1 MFDFSVIGIVGLQAS
16 GKTLVASH
24 LIDLGASRV
33 RMGDVVWRE
42 VENRKLEVN
51 EKNVANVAKELREK
65 EGMGAI
71 AERCIPIIKK
81 KGKKSETVVVDG
93 LRGGAEVEVFR
104 NEFGESFFL
113 ISVEA
118 PDKLRYDRIKRRGR
132 EDDIEDFE
140 SFKEKDERELDWG
153 MEEAMESADFTIIN
167 NGSVRDLKIK
177 VSKIF
182 EEITENESRSES

>member
-42 VENRKLEVN
+42 VKNRKLEIN
-51 EKNVANVAKELREK
+51 EENVADVAKELRER

-93 LRGGAEVEVFR
+93 LRGGAEVKVFR

>member
-42 VENRKLEVN
+42 VKNRKLEIN
-51 EKNVANVAKELREK
+51 EENVANVAKELRER

-182 EEITENESRSES
+182 GEITENESRSES

>member
-1 MFDFSVIGIVGLQAS
+1 MFGFSVIGIVGLQAS

-24 LIDLGASRV
+24 LINLGASRV

>member
-42 VENRKLEVN
+42 VENRKLEIN

-104 NEFGESFFL
+104 NEFGENFFL